1 MNKNLIK
8 SYALKLEPKN
18 VIDYAFKEGV
28 KVTLDE
34 ATLFVDTVKE
44 KIDDILDGKGP
55 EIIESI
61 KNNITTPAYEK
72 LVELFNKYKK
82 FID

>member
-8 SYALKLEPKN
+8 SYALKLEPTK
-18 VIDYAFKEGV
+18 VIEYAYKEGV
-28 KVTLDE
+28 KVTIDE
-34 ATLFVDTVKE
+34 ATLFVNTVKD

-61 KNNITTPAYEK
+61 KDKITTPAYNK
-72 LVELFNKYKK
+72 IIELFNKYKK
-82 FID
+82 YID